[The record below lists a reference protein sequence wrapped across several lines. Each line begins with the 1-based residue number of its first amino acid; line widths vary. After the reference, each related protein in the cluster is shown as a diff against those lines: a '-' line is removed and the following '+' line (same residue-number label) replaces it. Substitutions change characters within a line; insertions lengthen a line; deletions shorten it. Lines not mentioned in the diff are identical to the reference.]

1 MFGELI
7 RAHRTKVMLTQEELA
22 AQAGVSVRHLREI
35 EAGRVTAPRASTV
48 RLLAG
53 ALGLSDS
60 ERAEFQRAARTGPAE
75 AGTATDAP
83 PGPPHRPR
91 TVPAP
96 QIRPAQLP
104 AQVTGF
110 AGRLRQLRDLDGAPN
125 PVVLVVGEAGV
136 GKTTLV
142 IHWAH
147 AAAGGHPDGQL
158 YVNLRGFDPARSPVD
173 PTDVLH
179 SFLGA
184 LGVTAARI
192 PADRDS
198 RAALYRSL
206 LADRRMLVV
215 LDNAAGTDQV
225 RPLLPG
231 NPACRVLITSR
242 NHLTGLVVSD
252 AAYML
257 TLAPLDMEEARELLG
272 LRLGARRVEAES
284 ADVDRLIDRCQCL
297 PIALAL
303 VAARLVAQPA
313 VTVQALAAQID
324 AAVPS
329 RVLDSL
335 AVGDTTTDIRAVF
348 SWSYRKLS
356 DGAARLFRLLA
367 VHPGPD
373 VSAEAAA
380 SLVAV
385 EPARLR
391 PLLDEITRNHLVHEH
406 RPGRYEFH
414 DLLRAYAVELA
425 HARDAPGERDEA
437 LRRVLDHYVHAAG
450 AGARLLF
457 PHRDEVAVPAGRPG
471 VVRVAPDGRSAAL
484 DWFTTEHQVLLNML
498 DVAVEQGFDA
508 YVAPLDWAF
517 VSFANL
523 RGHWHDELR
532 GHRGALTVAERRGDL
547 AGQGRSHLAMATV
560 YTRIGEVGPAE
571 RHYRLALDIFERI
584 GDLVGCGHVHSN
596 LARVHEAEARHEA
609 ALHHSQE
616 ALRLYTKADH
626 PRFRARALSGVGWYQ
641 VAVGGYTAAL
651 KSCTEALASLREIGD
666 RDGEAATLDTFGYV
680 HSHLGDHARAITC
693 YEDARRLH
701 HEDGDR
707 YNEALV
713 LSHLGDSHLA
723 LGRSRDA
730 AWAWSAALTILTDL
744 GHPDA
749 RGVRRR
755 LETLSQ
761 TGHRD
766 PDGAGDVGDAGDDT
780 VST

>member
-1 MFGELI
+1 M
-7 RAHRTKVMLTQEELA
+7 RAHRTKAMLTQEELA

-48 RLLAG
+48 RLLAD

-60 ERAEFQRAARTGPAE
+60 ERAEFQRIARTGPAE
-75 AGTATDAP
+75 AGMTTDAAPAP
-83 PGPPHRPR
+83 PGPR
-91 TVPAP
+91 TIPAP

-110 AGRLRQLRDLDGAPN
+110 AGRVHQLRDLDGAPN

-142 IHWAH
+142 IRWAH
-147 AAAGGHPDGQL
+147 AAAGSYPDGQL
-158 YVNLRGFDPARSPVD
+158 YVNLRGFDPTRSPVD

-184 LGVTAARI
+184 LGVAASRI
-192 PADRDS
+192 PNDRDS

-206 LADRRMLVV
+206 LADRRMLIV

-231 NPACRVLITSR
+231 NSACRVLITSR
-242 NHLTGLVVSD
+242 DRLTGLVVSD

-257 TLAPLDMEEARELLG
+257 TVPPLDIEEARELLG
-272 LRLGARRVEAES
+272 LRLGSRRVEAES
-284 ADVDRLIDRCQCL
+284 ADFDRLIDRCQHL

-303 VAARLVAQPA
+303 VAARLAAQPT
-313 VTVQALAAQID
+313 VTVHALAAQID

-329 RVLDSL
+329 QVLDSL

-348 SWSYRKLS
+348 SWSYQKLS

-373 VSAEAAA
+373 ISVEAAA
-380 SLVAV
+380 SLAAV

-414 DLLRAYAVELA
+414 DLLRAYAIELA
-425 HARDAPGERDEA
+425 HSQDAPEEWDEA
-437 LRRVLDHYVHAAG
+437 LRRVLDHYIHAAG

-457 PHRDEVAVPAGRPG
+457 PHRDEVTVPTGRPG
-471 VVRVAPDGRSAAL
+471 VVRVAPAGRSAAL
-484 DWFTTEHQVLLNML
+484 AWFTAEHQVLLNML
-498 DVAVEQGFDA
+498 DVTVEQGFDA
-508 YVAPLDWAF
+508 YVAPLAWAF
-517 VSFANL
+517 VPFANL

-532 GHRGALTVAERRGDL
+532 GHRGALAVAERRKDL
-547 AGQGRSHLAMATV
+547 AGQGRSHLAMAAV
-560 YTRIGEVGPAE
+560 YTRIGETGPAE
-571 RHYRLALDIFERI
+571 RHYQLALDIFERI
-584 GDLVGCGHVHSN
+584 GDLVGGGHVHSN
-596 LARVHEAEARHEA
+596 LARIREVETRHEA
-609 ALHHSQE
+609 ALRHSQE

-641 VAVGGYTAAL
+641 VAVGDYTAAL
-651 KSCTEALASLREIGD
+651 GFCTEALTSLREIGD
-666 RDGEAATLDTFGYV
+666 RDGEAATLDTLGYA
-680 HSHLGDHARAITC
+680 HSHLGDHDRAITC

-713 LSHLGDSHLA
+713 LSHLGDSYLA
-723 LGRSRDA
+723 LGRSQDT
-730 AWAWSAALTILTDL
+730 AWAWNTALTILTDL

-749 RGVRRR
+749 RSIQCR
-755 LETLSQ
+755 LETLAQSV
-761 TGHRD
+761 HRD
-766 PDGAGDVGDAGDDT
+766 LGDVGDDT
-780 VST
+780 TST